1 MSSIIIKG
9 QNSESSLNFRITG
22 DLSMHSDADDDYPRE
37 PSRRRVLQ
45 AAASFSALPLVA
57 AIPAVHAATLAFAP
71 ACFEVQEDR
80 ALIWLCANETSSLHV
95 RWGVAP
101 GALAHKS
108 AERALDGASDFTGHV
123 MLTDLPQGT
132 TVYYRV
138 FSGETA
144 ASELCRFNTPR
155 TPGQSFSI
163 AFSGDMQETYKPF
176 RMFDVMEA
184 AKPDFFVHLGDTVYA
199 DSPKRDFSPT
209 ARHYRMKHA
218 RIRADRPLQAFMS
231 QRANFVI
238 WDDHEIENDAHG
250 GLPQLPVAE
259 AVFREYW
266 PCASVE
272 TTGLYRMTSLSPAL
286 DLIIVDTRR
295 FRSVQGMVDG
305 PEKTMLGTQ
314 QKKWFLD
321 ALKRS
326 KATFK
331 IVATSVPFHGASPDA
346 WGNYKTERD
355 EIIDFLKR
363 EKISN
368 VVMISADYHFARDW
382 SNRRT
387 GIHEFMVGPLASF
400 RAFDRTPEIR
410 ERHSKGPHFVF
421 GDDFNFGLLAYDAA
435 SNSLRVSYQ
444 DSNGKLLF
452 TTIISPA

>member
-1 MSSIIIKG
+1 
-9 QNSESSLNFRITG
+9 
-22 DLSMHSDADDDYPRE
+22 MHTDPDDDYPRE
-37 PSRRRVLQ
+37 PSRRRALQ
-45 AAASFSALPLVA
+45 AAASFGALPLAV
-57 AIPAVHAATLAFAP
+57 AIPVVHAAALAFAP
-71 ACFEVQEDR
+71 ACFDVQEDR
-80 ALIWLCANETSSLHV
+80 ALIWLCANEAVKLHV

-101 GALAHKS
+101 DALMHKS
-108 AERALDGASDFTGHV
+108 VERAVDAASDFTSHV
-123 MLTDLPQGT
+123 SLTGLPQAA
-132 TVYYRV
+132 TVHYRV
-138 FSGETA
+138 FAGDTA

-155 TPGQSFSI
+155 KAGQSFSI

-176 RMFDVMEA
+176 RIFDVMEA

-209 ARHYRMKHA
+209 TRHYRMKHA

-231 QRANFVI
+231 QRANFAI

-250 GLPQLPVAE
+250 GLPQLPIAE

-272 TTGLYRMTSLSPAL
+272 AAGLYRMTSLSPAV

-295 FRSVQGMVDG
+295 FRSVQAMVDG

-321 ALKRS
+321 TLKRS

-331 IVATSVPFHGASPDA
+331 IVATSVPFHGGSQDA
-346 WGNYKTERD
+346 WGNYKTERE
-355 EIIDFLKR
+355 EIVDFLKR

-382 SNRRT
+382 SNKRT
-387 GIHEFMVGPLASF
+387 GIHEFMAGPLATF
-400 RAFDRTPEIR
+400 LTFERNPEARA
-410 ERHSKGPHFVF
+410 RHSKGPHFAF

-435 SNSLRVSYQ
+435 NNSLRVSYQ
-444 DSNGKLLF
+444 DSQSKTLF
-452 TTIISPA
+452 ETVIFPA